1 MSSSPTAD
9 AAAESPAPSPNAS
22 AASSTTCEL
31 TDTDWVREKYT
42 NFRVFVR
49 SLVPQ
54 EPKVEEWADWLDALP
69 MGVFLAG
76 GDDELAAVRQ
86 AAYRGD
92 QRVRDLEA
100 GLVVERWATLY
111 GFDTAAL
118 RDEQLG
124 KLQRY
129 VALFASV

>member
-42 NFRVFVR
+42 NFRAFVR
-49 SLVPQ
+49 ELVPTI
-54 EPKVEEWADWLDALP
+54 PAVREWADWLDALP
-69 MGVFLAG
+69 LGVFLAG

-92 QRVRDLEA
+92 QRGRDYEA

-118 RDEQLG
+118 DPGQLG
-124 KLQRY
+124 KLRRY